1 MLWQIGNIA
10 CGFFCTL
17 FEVSMRIQE
26 SASTP
31 EVLAEIGARLRGY
44 RLQQNRLLREVAA
57 TAGVG
62 LRTAASAE
70 AGENPTL
77 ATVIKL
83 LRALGRLDTLDAFLP
98 PALPS
103 PIEMAKL
110 AGRVRERAGAPRHR
124 AGDRDG

>member
-1 MLWQIGNIA
+1 MG
-10 CGFFCTL
+10 
-17 FEVSMRIQE
+17 IQD
-26 SASTP
+26 SSSTP
-31 EVLAEIGARLRGY
+31 QVLAEIGSRLRGY
-44 RLQQNRLLREVAA
+44 RLQQNRTLGEVAA

-77 ATVIKL
+77 ATLVKL

-110 AGRVRERAGAPRHR
+110 AGRVRERAGTPRSR
-124 AGDRDG
+124 PGNDRG

>member
-1 MLWQIGNIA
+1 
-10 CGFFCTL
+10 
-17 FEVSMRIQE
+17 MRIQHA
-26 SASTP
+26 SSTP

-103 PIEMAKL
+103 PIEMAKRS
-110 AGRVRERAGAPRHR
+110 GRVRERAGTPRYR
-124 AGDRDG
+124 TDRPDG

>member
-1 MLWQIGNIA
+1 
-10 CGFFCTL
+10 
-17 FEVSMRIQE
+17 MRIQE
-26 SASTP
+26 SSSTP
-31 EVLAEIGARLRGY
+31 EVLAEIGSRLRGY

-57 TAGVG
+57 SAGVG

-77 ATVIKL
+77 ATLVKL

-110 AGRVRERAGAPRHR
+110 AGRVRERAGTPRYR
-124 AGDRDG
+124 ADRTDG